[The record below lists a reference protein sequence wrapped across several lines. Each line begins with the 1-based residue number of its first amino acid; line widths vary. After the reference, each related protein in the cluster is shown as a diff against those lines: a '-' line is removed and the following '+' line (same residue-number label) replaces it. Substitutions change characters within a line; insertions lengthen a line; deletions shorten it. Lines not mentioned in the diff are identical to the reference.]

1 MSSLTTP
8 TTLLSAVTATGASKA
23 VQCDAGGP
31 AFLQVNG
38 ITSATVALQG
48 SIDGTNWS
56 TIGYRRISDG
66 VIMRPA
72 AVYNAA
78 DPDDTL
84 YWPIARPGGGP
95 QQQASMF
102 PGDGL
107 TLDSGL

>member
-23 VQCDAGGP
+23 VQCDAGAP

-56 TIGYRRISDG
+56 TIGT
-66 VIMRPA
+66 A
-72 AVYNAA
+72 LTA
-78 DPDDTL
+78 
-84 YWPIARPGGGP
+84 
-95 QQQASMF
+95 
-102 PGDGL
+102 DGL
-107 TLDSGL
+107 ITVANAPKYLRANCTVYVSGTVTAKILY